1 MRAGLK
7 VMSPILFCWP
17 MTSEAGAGNT
27 AVEAEPSQQ
36 YFVMFCCCA
45 KDGSRGGQSD
55 RMASNTEV
63 HVKQRSRSEFLRAEK
78 NGTH

>member
-1 MRAGLK
+1 MLKKYQPQYSMRAGLK
-7 VMSPILFCWP
+7 VMPPIFFCWP

-45 KDGSRGGQSD
+45 KDGSRGGSL
-55 RMASNTEV
+55 TEW
-63 HVKQRSRSEFLRAEK
+63 HLIQKYM
-78 NGTH
+78 